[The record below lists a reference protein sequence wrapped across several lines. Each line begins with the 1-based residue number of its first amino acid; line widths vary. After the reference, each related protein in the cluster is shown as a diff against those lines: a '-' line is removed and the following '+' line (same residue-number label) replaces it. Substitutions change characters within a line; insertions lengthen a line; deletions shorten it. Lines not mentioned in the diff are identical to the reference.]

1 MNWFKKKP
9 SLEEQEFKNI
19 TEKMDQAI
27 RLLEK
32 RSEYRNNAIRSRAI
46 RQVKSR
52 MDEITN
58 YMIANMKTSTKIH
71 TQVFDISDIFGV
83 KEFDT
88 EKNDTE
94 IIINAL
100 KGKDENIFGKF
111 LCDNKLT
118 MALDDKHK
126 KVKFAYGSVPS
137 FEFGWFR
144 WAGYDLY

>member
-9 SLEEQEFKNI
+9 SFEEQEFKNI

-27 RLLEK
+27 KLLEK

-52 MDEITN
+52 MNEITN
-58 YMIANMKTSTKIH
+58 FMIANMKTSTKIH
-71 TQVFDISDIFGV
+71 SQVFDISDIFGV
-83 KEFDT
+83 KE
-88 EKNDTE
+88 NDTE

-118 MALDDKHK
+118 MALDDKYK

-137 FEFGWFR
+137 FEFGWCR
-144 WAGYDLY
+144 WAGYGL